1 MKKLLALVL
10 SMLMVA
16 SCFALIAVAEEE
28 TTAAEETT
36 VADETTAAEETTE
49 AEPSYSN
56 TLLVFGSNMK
66 VLTSANGIHK
76 TLYKSEWEGARLKI
90 TESGDPYI
98 SINWSQ
104 YINKAKLEKVDSQS
118 YPFLVFKLK
127 VVGYIEDVELFY
139 CAGSVAGATQE
150 FATTTDYPPECSG
163 EIEYIIYDLTGDCEG
178 NYNMFRFDPMGADE
192 DTEIYL
198 YELAMFATE
207 DEAIAYAGLDQEE
220 TEPETSE
227 AEVTTEEETEEK
239 TEAPTTEAPTAGRE
253 PQNDKKDGCGGI
265 IGAGSVLAIISL
277 GIVCIKKK
285 D

>member
-66 VLTSANGIHK
+66 VLTSLNGIHK

-90 TESGDPYI
+90 TDSGDPYL

-139 CAGSVAGATQE
+139 CAGSVSGATQE

-192 DTEIYL
+192 ETIIYL
-198 YELAMFATE
+198 YEMAFFATE
-207 DEAIAYAGLDQEE
+207 EEALAYAGYDEE
-220 TEPETSE
+220 ED
-227 AEVTTEEETEEK
+227 TTPEETEEDTTPEE
-239 TEAPTTEAPTAGRE
+239 TEAPTQEIQTAPPASTEPE
-253 PQNDKKDGCGGI
+253 KSC
-265 IGAGSVLAIISL
+265 GSVIGVSTLVAIITL
-277 GIVCIKKK
+277 GAVCIKKK